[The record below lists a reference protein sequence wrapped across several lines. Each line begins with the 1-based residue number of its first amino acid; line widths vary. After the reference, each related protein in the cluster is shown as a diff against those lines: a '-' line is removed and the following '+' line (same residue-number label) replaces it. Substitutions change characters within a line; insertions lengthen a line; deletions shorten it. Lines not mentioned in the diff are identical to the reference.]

1 MKNPA
6 SQDARTTVPFQ
17 KSQPYVKS
25 HPLQGKFASTHRYA
39 AKNSL
44 NKSQYGGSVSSSIEK
59 LHDSLEDAAAI
70 DSGLG
75 SSCEYKT
82 KVK

>member
-1 MKNPA
+1 MKNTV

-17 KSQPYVKS
+17 KSQLYVKS
-25 HPLQGKFASTHRYA
+25 HPMQGKFASTHRYG
-39 AKNSL
+39 AKTSL
-44 NKSQYGGSVSSSIEK
+44 NTNQYGGSVGSSIEK

>member
-1 MKNPA
+1 M

-17 KSQPYVKS
+17 KSQPYEKS
-25 HPLQGKFASTHRYA
+25 HPLQSKFASTHRYA
-39 AKNSL
+39 AKKSL
-44 NKSQYGGSVSSSIEK
+44 NTSQYGGSVSSSIEK